1 MLREIPADDM
11 LFKVRIHV
19 IHYYWYICSFIF
31 YNVPSQKSPH
41 WLCVTLFYNYISYV
55 YLTSVRPEHFIS
67 LSIFSQFHDVP
78 SLSCGTYFVK
88 SRPIK
93 TLMNELFG
101 SILYKYTWKILE
113 SIKYIWKYLS
123 QSVILILKVLLKL
136 YFQMPPSLLLKMDS
150 IAKANEFSINFRINY
165 FYNTCGA

>member
-31 YNVPSQKSPH
+31 YNMPSRKSPH
-41 WLCVTLFYNYISYV
+41 WLCHIILQLHLIRLSNVCQTWALYFIEYFQ
-55 YLTSVRPEHFIS
+55 SVS
-67 LSIFSQFHDVP
+67 WC
-78 SLSCGTYFVK
+78 SLSCGTHFVK